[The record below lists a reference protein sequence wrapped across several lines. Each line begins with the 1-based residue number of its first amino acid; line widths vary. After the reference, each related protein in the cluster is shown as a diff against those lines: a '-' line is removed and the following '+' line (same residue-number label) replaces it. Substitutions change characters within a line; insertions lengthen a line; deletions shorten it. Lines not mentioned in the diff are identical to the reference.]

1 MKCLRYI
8 FLFALVLLLFSCNK
22 FKGSQEIPAYLR
34 IEPWTLTT
42 NYEIEGAATEAITDA
57 WVYVNGSL
65 HGCFEFKNH
74 DDGFYTMIPLLEKGE
89 KTVQLYPGVKMN
101 GIASTR
107 IQYPF
112 YQPYKFKHTFVEGE
126 IGTVAPATKYYN
138 IDTVTAMHFKLLE
151 DFEEINN
158 IKLYRIDTTYA
169 PLVQISHR
177 TDQNAWMD
185 PLDTINH
192 YRSGHVHLGDS
203 VRKLGIVTG
212 ELHNLPSAGNYV
224 MMEVDYKCDKEML
237 IGMYIKSSQNGLQD
251 KELYYLKATDTW
263 KKAYINFSPTV
274 TDNYFADYFKVYFRG
289 NVSANETADFYF
301 DNIKLIY
308 RE

>member
-1 MKCLRYI
+1 MKSLRYI
-8 FLFALVLLLFSCNK
+8 FLFGLVILLFSCKK

-42 NYEIEGAATEAITDA
+42 NYDVEGAATHAITDA
-57 WVYVNGSL
+57 WVYIDGNL
-65 HGCFEFKNH
+65 HGCFELKNH
-74 DDGFYTMIPLLEKGE
+74 DDGQYVLVPVLNKGSH
-89 KTVQLYPGVKMN
+89 KLQIYPGVKLN

-112 YQPYKFKHTFVEGE
+112 YKPYVCRKDLVEGE
-126 IGTVAPATKYYN
+126 IDTLRPFTHYYS
-138 IDTVTAMHFKLLE
+138 IDSTLMRFKMQE

-169 PLVQISHR
+169 ELCQISHR
-177 TDQNAWMD
+177 TDQNAWLD

-203 VRKLGIVTG
+203 IRRMGLASG
-212 ELHNLPSAGNYV
+212 ELYDLPTVGNYV
-224 MMEVDYKCDKEML
+224 LMEMDYKCSTEILVGLYLM
-237 IGMYIKSSQNGLQD
+237 SSQEGLID
-251 KELYYLKATDTW
+251 KELYYLRASNSW
-263 KKAYINFSPTV
+263 KKVYLNFSPTITENNHATYV
-274 TDNYFADYFKVYFRG
+274 KFYLKGAVEAG
-289 NVSANETADFYF
+289 GEADFYF

-308 RE
+308 VE